1 MSVLKSVDRS
11 ELTKDK
17 YDHKMIKIILI
28 MAKTFDLKVVAEGV
42 ETIEQYQLLA
52 DNNCDMLQGYL
63 YSKPLSKDDFEE
75 YYYQA

>member
-1 MSVLKSVDRS
+1 
-11 ELTKDK
+11 
-17 YDHKMIKIILI
+17 